1 MSSRVSGWISRKP
14 KIPEE
19 QTSSV
24 VNKNLCCTWQKTHC
38 SCLYML
44 FNLKGL
50 QIWSSPDGVPP
61 SDHRPRGHRFERWR
75 VTRRPFCLGK
85 TVFWPPLHRAN
96 TGQADIWP
104 PLYMLTL
111 STQKAFLTR
120 KRIFK
125 VIYCQWVGQWVTVS
139 GVMLSHL
146 RALWACLN
154 ESISRDGIGPRDMY
168 RWCGLLPRETSSLY
182 DFHPQEM

>member
-1 MSSRVSGWISRKP
+1 MVGPSRVESGTNILDLVYIYPGGVR
-14 KIPEE
+14 
-19 QTSSV
+19 T
-24 VNKNLCCTWQKTHC
+24 
-38 SCLYML
+38 
-44 FNLKGL
+44 G
-50 QIWSSPDGVPP
+50 GVPP
-61 SDHRPRGHRFERWR
+61 SDHRPRGHQFERWR

-96 TGQADIWP
+96 TGQAVIWP
-104 PLYMLTL
+104 PLYMLNL
-111 STQKAFLTR
+111 STQKAFLMH

-125 VIYCQWVGQWVTVS
+125 VIYCQWVGQWV
-139 GVMLSHL
+139 LSHL

-182 DFHPQEM
+182 GFATLRDDGMIWPPRDPSCLGAFPEIRKKNHDLVILN